1 MPRLGE
7 ARRSRPGAERLG
19 GTLDRLGAERER
31 RRMGN
36 RRDPR
41 RGERPIGR
49 VEHVAHRKRV
59 GDREDVLLGPFEQR
73 SERARDALRDCD
85 AGLAAAGA
93 ERVGVVRPGPGP
105 VVVERAALER
115 AEADLVELRQDEP
128 LDVAPGER
136 QVEGLLRAP
145 EPRRDAE
152 VDRLAGERLAQREC
166 LFDPELG
173 KALTRRDRADPIVGV
188 RAGVRMPREQQTP
201 QKSTLRYASV
211 CRMPTVS

>member
-1 MPRLGE
+1 
-7 ARRSRPGAERLG
+7 
-19 GTLDRLGAERER
+19 
-31 RRMGN
+31 MGN
-36 RRDPR
+36 RGDPR
-41 RGERPIGR
+41 RRERPVGR
-49 VEHVAHRKRV
+49 IEHVAHRKRV
-59 GDREDVLLGPFEQR
+59 GDREDVLLGPFQQR
-73 SERARDALRDCD
+73 PERGRDALRDYD
-85 AGLAAAGA
+85 AGLSAAGA
-93 ERVGVVRPGPGP
+93 ERARLVRPGPGP

-128 LDVAPGER
+128 LDVAFAER